1 MEAHAGP
8 GRPLRAIELRH
19 LLTWHIQQHRTLT
32 VRQMI
37 ALLEVDGFSTLGR
50 ASKVVSDA
58 LRWEV
63 ARGRV
68 RRVGRGCYAAGHI
81 PRATAYRIRRR
92 VQRIYAAEATSYW
105 AVTPSDQ
112 PVIVDEEHRAPVE
125 LPA

>member
-1 MEAHAGP
+1 MDALTCP
-8 GRPLRAIELRH
+8 GRPLRALELRH
-19 LLTWHIQQHRTLT
+19 LLTWHIHQHESLT
-32 VRQMI
+32 VRQLI
-37 ALLEVDGFSTLGR
+37 DLLEADGFSTLGR

-68 RRVGRGCYAAGHI
+68 RRVGRGRYAAGRI

-92 VQRIYAAEATSYW
+92 VQRIYAGEATSWW
-105 AVTPSDQ
+105 AIMPEDPPTPAQEQEPLD
-112 PVIVDEEHRAPVE
+112 